1 MSIKVGDRV
10 LYKGYVVRLMTN
22 YESTILL
29 SHFGFIDCAI
39 DNLTLIESIVL
50 PKLAVGDLVIVNDI
64 SQEEK
69 NDYIVRWNGEKDY
82 IIDSKT
88 PYKIDVIEDTEHYGL
103 IVKIND
109 QWFLPYH
116 ITPTINY
123 DMI

>member
-1 MSIKVGDRV
+1 MEWG
-10 LYKGYVVRLMTN
+10 
-22 YESTILL
+22 
-29 SHFGFIDCAI
+29 
-39 DNLTLIESIVL
+39 
-50 PKLAVGDLVIVNDI
+50 
-64 SQEEK
+64 K
-69 NDYIVRWNGEKDY
+69 NY
-82 IIDSKT
+82 IINSKT

>member
-1 MSIKVGDRV
+1 MNSTFLERSEVAAVVTHIS
-10 LYKGYVVRLMTN
+10 GYGN
-22 YESTILL
+22 
-29 SHFGFIDCAI
+29 AI
-39 DNLTLIESIVL
+39 VD
-50 PKLAVGDLVIVNDI
+50 GR
-64 SQEEK
+64 EK
-69 NDYIVRWNGEKDY
+69 NQWLKSVIDHDYQGFSEQKDDYIVRWNGEKDY
-82 IIDSKT
+82 IINSKT